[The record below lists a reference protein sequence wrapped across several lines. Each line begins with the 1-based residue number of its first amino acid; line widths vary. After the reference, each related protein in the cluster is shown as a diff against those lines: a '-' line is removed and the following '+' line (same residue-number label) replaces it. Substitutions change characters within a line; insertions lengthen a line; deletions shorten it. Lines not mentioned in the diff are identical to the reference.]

1 MKENETLKNQVL
13 KELEVA
19 VEKFTKT
26 DPIVIRPK
34 IENAFNIQLPK
45 LSLPW

>member
-26 DPIVIRPK
+26 ELKD
-34 IENAFNIQLPK
+34 K
-45 LSLPW
+45 LKVRVEYSRNEKFGD